1 MNQTER
7 PAAVSAAPPAAVLD
21 TNAVLD
27 WLVFQDPGI
36 TALAAAV
43 EAAAVRWIASPHMR
57 EELLRAL
64 SYSALAKWKPDCER
78 TLTAFD
84 QWAIICAEPLP
95 TREGPLVC
103 SDPEDQVF
111 IDLALSTAGGDLNG
125 RPQNVGERAVG
136 RHVVCR
142 TADSHRHVGRGL
154 P

>member
-36 TALAAAV
+36 NALAAAV
-43 EAAAVRWIASPHMR
+43 EAAAVRWIASPQMR

-84 QWAIICAEPLP
+84 QWAIVCAEPSP
-95 TREGPLVC
+95 TRAGPLVC

-111 IDLALSTAGGDLNG
+111 IDLALSRQARWLVTHDHALHKL
-125 RPQNVGERAVG
+125 A
-136 RHVVCR
+136 RHAARQGVQILHPR
-142 TADSHRHVGRGL
+142 DWPGL
-154 P
+154 A